1 MKLLEQYKRQI
12 TGWVKHSMDDGS
24 VNAALTFVAGQQ
36 SSELL
41 VAASTASTVA
51 LLKSWQLPMAKD
63 CTGMTS
69 LDAYKLRGAAAFSGT
84 MISFQVTSQWSNLAE
99 YAVFARAP
107 TSALRICI
115 VATLAFCDRC
125 ATPRLTG
132 APTCGFWRLL
142 VLSCAVAW
150 ECTHAPPNAPS
161 NWTDVCTK
169 ANPGGGAAASL
180 AVSEFN
186 QANDG
191 LKVRS
196 SM

>member
-1 MKLLEQYKRQI
+1 MKLLEQYKGQI

-84 MISFQVTSQWSNLAE
+84 VISFQVTSQWSNLAE

-142 VLSCAVAW
+142 AVHGRHRQLGELVLLGLRVRGVDDIVQVGR
-150 ECTHAPPNAPS
+150 H
-161 NWTDVCTK
+161 
-169 ANPGGGAAASL
+169 GA
-180 AVSEFN
+180 EEER
-186 QANDG
+186 
-191 LKVRS
+191 RS
-196 SM
+196 GRQ